1 MVETVILSRL
11 GGATCTIGSVG
22 VAATDTGR
30 LPHKH
35 APTVAAIK
43 QTEPTTPSPS
53 SLAKHPVVSVNRPV
67 PTRRVKASSR
77 CSASHIPCIRRLSV
91 RPSVK
96 KLKCPGHPYVLLAK
110 MISSNGIHAL
120 WFSLLGAILGPV
132 LKLSGW
138 VPHDLYTRRVLE
150 VLNPSYTL
158 FETCYM
164 SAAIFF
170 MFAIYI
176 NWTILYTRIMRY

>member
-1 MVETVILSRL
+1 
-11 GGATCTIGSVG
+11 
-22 VAATDTGR
+22 
-30 LPHKH
+30 
-35 APTVAAIK
+35 
-43 QTEPTTPSPS
+43 
-53 SLAKHPVVSVNRPV
+53 
-67 PTRRVKASSR
+67 
-77 CSASHIPCIRRLSV
+77 
-91 RPSVK
+91 
-96 KLKCPGHPYVLLAK
+96 